1 MMRNI
6 TFFSTSRWRT
16 TAPMEKADKLTVAI
30 FLCFY
35 KNDLFFVFLITSKKC
50 EFRVS
55 ISFQNDMKNI
65 KKGEFVFVCFVC
77 KTIVLK
83 NTGTLITH
91 K

>member
-35 KNDLFFVFLITSKKC
+35 KNDFFFVFLIIQKM
-50 EFRVS
+50 RVQS
-55 ISFQNDMKNI
+55 VNSFNDMKNI
-65 KKGEFVFVCFVC
+65 KKEEFVSCLFCLLFV
-77 KTIVLK
+77 KL
-83 NTGTLITH
+83 
-91 K
+91 